1 MTSAELSRFLF
12 SPMTLVLYLGA
23 AMFYLRAMA
32 APTLDAVVTD
42 AAGSGQ
48 RRDGSGSTALRWG
61 TGLAVLGVLAHT
73 AHVVVRTSAAGRLPL
88 GNMFEFSSIIALTIV
103 VGGLTVIQWRMRRP
117 ELMGFVMLG
126 ALVTL
131 VISLLLYSDPA
142 PLQPILDTWWR
153 AIHVSTIALSAG
165 IFSLA
170 AVFNALHL
178 LRDTAESRVAERAGE
193 SFGANT
199 VGAAQAPTDVD
210 AGGDDVARGGA
221 EDADPTVDALPSRVE
236 PDVLDLEQAHHDE
249 AYRGALRAVLTQ
261 RWLGLRLPWRIM
273 LGSIAVGVAFSL
285 IWWDVEVSL
294 ATALTMAVLTL
305 VAWWA
310 VPYLPS
316 ATSLDSLTYRTIAFS
331 FPIWTFAVITGA
343 MWAEQSWGRFWGWD
357 PKETSA
363 FVTWIAYAGYLHAR
377 ATRGVKGRK
386 ASWLGLVAYGVL
398 LFTYYAVNLLI
409 VGLHS
414 YGGIDQTVG

>member
-1 MTSAELSRFLF
+1 MTAAELSRFLF
-12 SPMTLVLYLGA
+12 SPMTLVLYLA
-23 AMFYLRAMA
+23 SALFYLRAMA
-32 APTLDAVVTD
+32 APKLDAVAREGADMPDGTH
-42 AAGSGQ
+42 
-48 RRDGSGSTALRWG
+48 DGSGSTALRWG
-61 TGLAVLGVLAHT
+61 TGLALLGVAAHT
-73 AHVVVRTSAAGRLPL
+73 AHIVVRIQAAGRLPL

-103 VGGLTVIQWRMRRP
+103 LGGLVMVQWRMRRP
-117 ELMGFVMLG
+117 ELMGFVLLG
-126 ALVTL
+126 AELTL
-131 VISLLLYSDPA
+131 VLSLLLYSNPA

-178 LRDTAESRVAERAGE
+178 LRDTAEGRVAATAGDG
-193 SFGANT
+193 FGPGT
-199 VGAAQAPTDVD
+199 VGAAQTPVTD
-210 AGGDDVARGGA
+210 GA
-221 EDADPTVDALPSRVE
+221 HEADADTDQVLDSIPSRVVPDTE
-236 PDVLDLEQAHHDE
+236 PEDEVDHDA
-249 AYRGALRAVLTQ
+249 AYRTALREVLAQ
-261 RWLGLRLPWRIM
+261 RWVGVTYPWRIA
-273 LGSIAVGVAFSL
+273 LGAALAGVVFSL
-285 IWWDVEVSL
+285 IWWDVQVSVMTA
-294 ATALTMAVLTL
+294 ATMFLVTG

-316 ATSLDSLTYRTIAFS
+316 ATTLDSLTYRTIAFS

-363 FVTWIAYAGYLHAR
+363 FVTWVAYAGYLHAR
-377 ATRGVKGRK
+377 ATRGIKGRK

-398 LFTYYAVNLLI
+398 LFTYYAVNLLV

>member
-12 SPMTLVLYLGA
+12 SPMTLVLYLA
-23 AMFYLRAMA
+23 SALLYLRAMA
-32 APTLDAVVTD
+32 APRLDSVD
-42 AAGSGQ
+42 GKH
-48 RRDGSGSTALRWG
+48 DGSGSASLRWG
-61 TGLAVLGVLAHT
+61 TGLAILGVLAHA
-73 AHVVVRTSAAGRLPL
+73 AHVVVRTEAAGRLPL
-88 GNMFEFSSIIALTIV
+88 GNMFEFSSIIALTTV
-103 VGGLTVIQWRMRRP
+103 VGGLVVIQWRMRRP

-126 ALVTL
+126 AEVTL
-131 VISLLLYSDPA
+131 VLSLLLYSDPA

-178 LRDTAESRVAERAGE
+178 LRDTAEARVAEGAGA

-199 VGAAQAPTDVD
+199 VGAAQAPTTEGAD
-210 AGGDDVARGGA
+210 AAR
-221 EDADPTVDALPSRVE
+221 DADEDQTLDSVPSRVE
-236 PDVLDLEQAHHDE
+236 ADVVDLAEEDHDA
-249 AYRGALRAVLTQ
+249 AYRAALRDVLTQ
-261 RWLGLRLPWRIM
+261 RVAGLRLPWRIM
-273 LGSIAVGVAFSL
+273 GGSVLVGVLFSL
-285 IWWDVEVSL
+285 IWWDVRTSV
-294 ATALTMAVLTL
+294 TMGVTMAALTL

-316 ATSLDSLTYRTIAFS
+316 ATTLDSLTYRTIAFS

-363 FVTWIAYAGYLHAR
+363 FVTWVAYAGYLHAR
-377 ATRGVKGRK
+377 ATRGVRGRR

>member
-12 SPMTLVLYLGA
+12 SPLTLVLYLGA

-32 APTLDAVVTD
+32 APKLDAVVVTED
-42 AAGSGQ
+42 ATG
-48 RRDGSGSTALRWG
+48 RHDGSGSTALRWG
-61 TGLAVLGVLAHT
+61 TGLAVLGVVAHA

-88 GNMFEFSSIIALTIV
+88 GNMFEFSSIIALTV
-103 VGGLTVIQWRMRRP
+103 VLGGLVVVQWRMRRP

-131 VISLLLYSDPA
+131 VISLLLYADPA

-178 LRDTAESRVAERAGE
+178 LRDTAETRVAEGAGE
-193 SFGANT
+193 GFGANT
-199 VGAAQAPTDVD
+199 VGAAQAPTD
-210 AGGDDVARGGA
+210 

-236 PDVLDLEQAHHDE
+236 PDVLDPDHEHVGAHDE
-249 AYRGALRAVLTQ
+249 AYHAALRAVLTQ
-261 RWLGLRLPWRIM
+261 RWLGLRLPWRTM

-285 IWWDVEVSL
+285 IWWDVQVSL
-294 ATALTMAVLTL
+294 TTALTMVVLTL

-316 ATSLDSLTYRTIAFS
+316 ATALDSLTYRTIAFS

-363 FVTWIAYAGYLHAR
+363 FVTWVAYAGYLHAR